1 MRRAPVTRAEV
12 PSAHIGDVMLR
23 RLAFHFSV
31 IALATA
37 GAIAACRSNVP
48 APAIPVATP
57 EVTPGA
63 PKPQDIDPE
72 KAQKARKAKPKRV
85 SEVIEAPSPVFA
97 AEAPVDGGVFDVVDL
112 PPVVDADVALVRDAA
127 QPLN

>member
-1 MRRAPVTRAEV
+1 
-12 PSAHIGDVMLR
+12 MLR
-23 RLAFHFSV
+23 RLALHISV
-31 IALATA
+31 LALATA
-37 GAIAACRSNVP
+37 GSIAACRSNVP

-57 EVTPGA
+57 EVTPGS
-63 PKPQDIDPE
+63 PKPPDIDPE

-85 SEVIEAPSPVFA
+85 SEVIAPEPAVFEAQA
-97 AEAPVDGGVFDVVDL
+97 TVDGGVLDVVDL

>member
-1 MRRAPVTRAEV
+1 
-12 PSAHIGDVMLR
+12 MLK
-23 RLAFHFSV
+23 RLLFHASV

-37 GAIAACRSNVP
+37 GTIAACRSSVP
-48 APAIPVATP
+48 APALPVASP

-72 KAQKARKAKPKRV
+72 KAAKARKAKPKRV
-85 SEVIEAPSPVFA
+85 SEVVAPEPPVFA
-97 AEAPVDGGVFDVVDL
+97 AGSPVDGGVDDVVDL

-127 QPLN
+127 QPLK